1 MVIIAHLSFW
11 KKSVDFFIQQDYNC
25 CISLTTRSDMKFH
38 ELFKKKRMEIGTV
51 RQFAKQT
58 GLDLAY
64 VSRLENGV
72 VLPPKDGK
80 KLAKLASALSIK
92 KGSNEWQEF
101 MDLASVAKN
110 ELPEDLQDNE
120 RVASVL
126 PAFYRTLRNKELSEK
141 DLEELLGLI
150 KKSGKGE

>member
-1 MVIIAHLSFW
+1 
-11 KKSVDFFIQQDYNC
+11 
-25 CISLTTRSDMKFH
+25 MKFH

-58 GLDLAY
+58 GFDLAY

-72 VLPPKDGK
+72 TLPPKDSE
-80 KLAKLASALSIK
+80 KLAKIALALNLE
-92 KGSNEWQEF
+92 KGTDEWQEF
-101 MDLASVAKN
+101 MDLAAVAKN

-126 PAFYRTLRNKELSEK
+126 PAFYRTLRSKELNE
-141 DLEELLGLI
+141 EELNKLLNLI
-150 KKSGKGE
+150 RESGEED